1 MQVIG
6 VVISLFASTVQASV
20 MALTY
25 LDVRVRTE
33 GLDLVLDLPNT
44 FGADTAAKASSHG

>member
-1 MQVIG
+1 
-6 VVISLFASTVQASV
+6 

-44 FGADTAAKASSHG
+44 FGADAAAGASSHG